1 MLLFV
6 VAFLTLCFNGS
17 DLTTRLLVGPVFL
30 AIIVL
35 ITWCLLSGISIAADT
50 WFAGSL
56 RLWSKWKEL
65 TKNKRV
71 MLQQRWAD
79 RDGERSFLWEEVRR
93 CFHFRG
99 LDSEEVAMGNGMG
112 MRASDTASYI
122 STHTHMN
129 GNATV

>member
-17 DLTTRLLVGPVFL
+17 NLTTRLLVGPVFL

-50 WFAGSL
+50 WFIGS
-56 RLWSKWKEL
+56 RNLWSKWVEL

-79 RDGERSFLWEEVRR
+79 RDGERSFLWEEVKR
-93 CFHFRG
+93 CFRFRG
-99 LDSEEVAMGNGMG
+99 GDEEEVAMGSGMG
-112 MRASDTASYI
+112 MRSSDAVSYI
-122 STHTHMN
+122 STHTHRN
-129 GNATV
+129 GNAIV